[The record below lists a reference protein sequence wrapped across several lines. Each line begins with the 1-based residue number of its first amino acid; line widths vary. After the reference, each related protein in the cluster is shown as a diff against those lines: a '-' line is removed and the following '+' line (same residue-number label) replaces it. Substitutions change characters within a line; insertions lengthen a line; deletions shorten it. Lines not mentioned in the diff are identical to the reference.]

1 MESLILIAAVLGW
14 LVAVL
19 FFVALCSAAKVGQR
33 GRENNEQPVEPQA
46 PLRTRPV
53 P

>member
-14 LVAVL
+14 LLAVL

-33 GRENNEQPVEPQA
+33 GGEKEQPAEPQA
-46 PLRTRPV
+46 PLRTRPA